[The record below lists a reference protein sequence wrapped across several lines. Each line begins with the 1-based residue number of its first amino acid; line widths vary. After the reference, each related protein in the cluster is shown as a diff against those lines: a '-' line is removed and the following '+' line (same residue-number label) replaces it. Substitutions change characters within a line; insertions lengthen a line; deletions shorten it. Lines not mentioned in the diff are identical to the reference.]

1 MAECPSRFSLVQWKS
16 GDLSEV
22 ETRALDEHVAR
33 CAACQ
38 AKVRQIEE
46 NLTQYCPKQEAYL
59 AQLVSC
65 LSTERPTERPSWTL
79 FPKRVFWTLAL
90 GSTVVAAVVGLISI
104 YPGKEQTVQQQQTAV
119 RFKGRV
125 VMRAVAQRG
134 TDQFAVEPNA
144 KLFPGDALRFIVTTR
159 SQGYLSIFSIDSQHI
174 IAPFYPD
181 SDPVSDPKP
190 MVIKSAGR
198 HELPGSIVL
207 DDAIGAECIVAA
219 FSQEPFDRGALH
231 ERVRRSLWFSQ
242 SRVPGP
248 GETKTDVGLSVL
260 WINKSL

>member
-1 MAECPSRFSLVQWKS
+1 MAECPSRFTLVQYKS

-22 ETRALDEHVAR
+22 ETRALDEHVVG

-38 AKVRQIEE
+38 AKMRQIEA
-46 NLTQYCPKQEAYL
+46 NLAQYGPKQEAFS
-59 AQLVSC
+59 AQLISR
-65 LSTERPTERPSWTL
+65 LSTEKPSFTL
-79 FPKRVFWTLAL
+79 FPKRVFWAL
-90 GSTVVAAVVGLISI
+90 SFAGAAVTVVAMLISI
-104 YPGKEQTVQQQQTAV
+104 YPGKEQTVQQQQTKV

-134 TDQFAVEPNA
+134 TDQFVVEPNA
-144 KLFPGDALRFIVTTR
+144 KLFPGDALRFIVTT
-159 SQGYLSIFSIDSQHI
+159 SSEGYLSIFSIDSRHV

-181 SDPVSDPKP
+181 SDPISDPKP
-190 MVIKSAGR
+190 MVVKSAGR

-207 DDAIGAECIVAA
+207 DDAIGAECIVTA
-219 FSQEPFDRGALH
+219 FSRKPFDRGAVH

-248 GETKTDVGLSVL
+248 GETKPDVGLSVL